1 MTALALVVALSAGA
15 ESLESI
21 KINAPADL
29 EGCYAIQPYV
39 LHRKGDA
46 ANTEHWIDEVEIA
59 NGCTAK
65 AVTLAKAHPNDKAML
80 MQIAEEVRRGHRE
93 EASLKVFRVLAENDK
108 SKASC
113 DESALFNAILAG
125 LRHPAE
131 WPSRA
136 DADVTNALAV
146 VDACLPSSQFATD
159 IKDELVHAYP
169 YVNENLCPFL
179 KKKKVVGSCEAAP
192 AK

>member
-1 MTALALVVALSAGA
+1 MTTLALVVALTAGA
-15 ESLESI
+15 DSLESI
-21 KINAPADL
+21 KINEPGDL
-29 EGCYAIQPYV
+29 EACYAMQPYV
-39 LHRKGDA
+39 LRRDGQA
-46 ANTEHWIDEVEIA
+46 ASSYHDINEVEIA

-65 AVTLAKAHPNDKAML
+65 AVALAKAHPNDKAML

-136 DADVTNALAV
+136 DADVSNALAV
-146 VDACLPSSQFATD
+146 VDACLASSQFTTD

-179 KKKKVVGSCEAAP
+179 KKKKVVASCE
-192 AK
+192 KK